1 MTDAFVAR
9 NDETLYRVIRS
20 ASDWLKRGFQGRAND
35 AGRMSGAVA
44 AVVAAG
50 AVATVMT
57 GVLAGPAAAQGVVR
71 QSFGDWQQRCE
82 KPTGASTEQCALVQN
97 VAASDRP
104 NMTLLVIVLNT
115 ADGKG
120 RLLRVLAPLGVLLP
134 AGLGLKI
141 DQADVGRAGFVRC
154 LPTGCVAEVV
164 MDENLVN
171 RLKAGKIGTFVVFQ
185 TPEEGI
191 GVPIN
196 LAGLDKGLEA
206 LK

>member
-1 MTDAFVAR
+1 MMDAFVGSKVTGLLRAAAGR
-9 NDETLYRVIRS
+9 I
-20 ASDWLKRGFQGRAND
+20 GRALFVG
-35 AGRMSGAVA
+35 AGMGALAVA
-44 AVVAAG
+44 GAG
-50 AVATVMT
+50 TVQ
-57 GVLAGPAAAQGVVR
+57 AQGVVK
-71 QSFGDWQQRCE
+71 QSYGDWQLRCE
-82 KPTGASTEQCALVQN
+82 KPAGASAEQCALVQN

-104 NMTLLVIVLNT
+104 NVTLLVIVLNT

-141 DQADVGRAGFVRC
+141 DQSDVGRAGFVRC

-164 MDENLVN
+164 MDDNLVN

-191 GVPIN
+191 GVPVT
-196 LAGLDKGLEA
+196 LGGLDKGLEA